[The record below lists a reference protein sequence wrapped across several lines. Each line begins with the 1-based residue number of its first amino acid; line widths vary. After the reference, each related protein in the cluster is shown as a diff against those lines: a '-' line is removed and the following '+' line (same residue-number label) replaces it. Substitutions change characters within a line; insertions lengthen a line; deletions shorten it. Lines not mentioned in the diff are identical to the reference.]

1 MFPVIKKIKR
11 VPKTFCHLLKMH
23 LSASLIIYMTDSLYT
38 VIVYFLIINVYVSLL
53 KIVLTLCLITFI
65 FQSGCKD
72 NISFYKHQIFLKF
85 ILNRKWNAIQLSI
98 AFNSKS
104 GCKSNTTFYK
114 HQIISNKFFRADLNR
129 FSSLMP

>member
-11 VPKTFCHLLKMH
+11 VPKKTFCHLLKMQ
-23 LSASLIIYMTDSLYT
+23 LIAPLIIYMTDSLYT

-72 NISFYKHQIFLKF
+72 NTSFCKHQIFLKF
-85 ILNRKWNAIQLSI
+85 ILNRRKTLFNYRF
-98 AFNSKS
+98 AFISKS

-114 HQIISNKFFRADLNR
+114 HQIKSNKFFR
-129 FSSLMP
+129 SKT